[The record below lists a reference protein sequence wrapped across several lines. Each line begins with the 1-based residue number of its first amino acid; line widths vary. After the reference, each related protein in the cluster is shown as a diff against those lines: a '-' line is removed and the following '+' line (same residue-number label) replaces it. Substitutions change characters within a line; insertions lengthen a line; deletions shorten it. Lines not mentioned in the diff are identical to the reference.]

1 MFSTLQFKKNSIY
14 SNKREE
20 EKNKNRKQRNMT
32 PQNPPALPPWI
43 THKLGIAIIDQLDT
57 IAA

>member
-14 SNKREE
+14 RNKREE
-20 EKNKNRKQRNMT
+20 EKNKNCKHTNMT

-43 THKLGIAIIDQLDT
+43 THKLGIALNN
-57 IAA
+57 

>member
-14 SNKREE
+14 SKKENRK
-20 EKNKNRKQRNMT
+20 KNKNRKHGNIT
-32 PQNPPALPPWI
+32 PQNPPAQLPWI
-43 THKLGIAIIDQLDT
+43 THKLGIAIINQLDT